1 MNFQFLNCLL
11 PKNKYGSD
19 VNNSFDTNL
28 VANLVIKNKKIGDY
42 NCSYLFSYQDEAIK
56 DLFETIKLNGNY
68 DIITDLYKLLRQEL
82 LTKMIY
88 NVDNSIIVII
98 PSDPTRFITRGFGVN
113 ELIMQM
119 LITDGYNCVSPLIK
133 TDTSINNSKLNKEQ
147 RIAKANLY
155 KIHDQQI
162 VDNLST
168 FDNIIMLDDVV
179 TTGTTF
185 EHCIK
190 LLTIDKNIIRCVA
203 IAGE

>member
-1 MNFQFLNCLL
+1 MNFQFLNYLL
-11 PKNKYGSD
+11 PKNKYGFN
-19 VNNSFDTNL
+19 VNNSFDINS
-28 VANLVIKNKKIGDY
+28 VAKLVIKNKKIGDY
-42 NCSYLFSYQDEAIK
+42 NCSYLFSYQDEPIK
-56 DLFETIKLNGNY
+56 NLFESIKLNGNY
-68 DIITDLYKLLRQEL
+68 DIITDLYNVLRNKL

-98 PSDPTRFITRGFGVN
+98 PSDPTRFIARGFGVN

-133 TDTSINNSKLNKEQ
+133 TETSINNSKLNKEQ
-147 RIAKANLY
+147 RMAKTNLY
-155 KIHDQQI
+155 KIHDQQT

-168 FDNIIMLDDVV
+168 FDTIIMLDDVV

-190 LLTIDKNIIRCVA
+190 LLTINKSKIRCVA

>member
-1 MNFQFLNCLL
+1 MNFQFLNYFL

-19 VNNSFDTNL
+19 VNNSFDINS

-56 DLFETIKLNGNY
+56 DIFEAIKLNGNY
-68 DIITDLYKLLRQEL
+68 DIVTDLYNVLRKKL

-88 NVDNSIIVII
+88 NVDNSIIVIV
-98 PSDPTRFITRGFGVN
+98 PSDPTRFIARGFGVN

-133 TDTSINNSKLNKEQ
+133 TVTSINNSKLNKEK

-185 EHCIK
+185 KHCIK
-190 LLTIDKNIIRCVA
+190 LLTIDKIKIRCVA